1 VSAIVAL
8 STRCDVRRLTHGV
21 RDGVGSRLRLGVG
34 VSEVRLGTS
43 AVRQRDVGTN
53 LEAANPGC
61 ARLLPRRRLRLRERG
76 PLLLLLLAAGC
87 FCVSTWTGVV
97 LAAPPGATAT
107 PQQAAPPRPP
117 ALGRWLAETF
127 GEGKARSTFVPE
139 LRRLLAQV
147 RQRLAALRAL
157 SARYPPSSPEEA
169 DSLASAPRA
178 ALGAVARARLDRQVR
193 LLYGALRTDLEALD
207 ARFSVLFG
215 STARGL
221 PASELP
227 ADWRQRTEAAAGYA
241 ATLDGL
247 VQQLLLTHD
256 DLAAGDADGMEART
270 ARSFAALWDAINPP
284 PPQAAATQ

>member
-1 VSAIVAL
+1 
-8 STRCDVRRLTHGV
+8 
-21 RDGVGSRLRLGVG
+21 
-34 VSEVRLGTS
+34 
-43 AVRQRDVGTN
+43 VRQRDVGTN
-53 LEAANPGC
+53 LEPANPGC
-61 ARLLPRRRLRLRERG
+61 ARLLPRRRLRLRQRR

-87 FCVSTWTGVV
+87 FCVATWTGVV
-97 LAAPPGATAT
+97 LAAPVGETET
-107 PQQAAPPRPP
+107 PQQAPPPRPP

-157 SARYPPSSPEEA
+157 SARYPPSLPEEA
-169 DSLASAPRA
+169 DSRPTAQPRSTSSSIA
-178 ALGAVARARLDRQVR
+178 AARARLDRQVR

-256 DLAAGDADGMEART
+256 DLAAGDTDGMEART
-270 ARSFAALWDAINPP
+270 ARTFAALWDAINPP